1 MDIFERLNVLSQKE
15 IVVIN
20 RLRAIRTAT
29 VRMFCFLACITAS
42 IVAFCIFQGV
52 KRSSVIPFLCS
63 LILCIIFIE
72 FIMVAISIKEDATP
86 YLFEKYYGYKWI
98 HPLFENI
105 VTELRSRDNDSISV
119 IINPDT
125 ISLQK
130 ALNLLKTIC
139 SLGGNCSRYLSSAEY
154 TKFKSEVETI
164 AKKLLNYPNFNQ
176 YVLIS
181 AASTRQVQEV
191 DSEMFERTLDKYLRN
206 VGGMVF
212 SNELCPEDSRFTG
225 YNSQYYYHNHMFSYV
240 MQNLF
245 DDFVKNNTD
254 SIRQMKYNISK
265 WLPIIRQR
273 ESVNLE
279 VNFKKWFDEGKFT
292 FENSFNP
299 SECVSQLFEDCA
311 S

>member
-1 MDIFERLNVLSQKE
+1 MDFLNVFERLNVLSQKE
-15 IVVIN
+15 TAIIN
-20 RLRAIRTAT
+20 KLHTIRMAT
-29 VRMFCFLACITAS
+29 VRMFYFLACITVS
-42 IVAFCIFQGV
+42 IAVFCIFQAVSSG
-52 KRSSVIPFLCS
+52 KMIFLLYSIIPSVIAG
-63 LILCIIFIE
+63 IFVI
-72 FIMVAISIKEDATP
+72 VAISIKEDVTP
-86 YLFEKYYGYKWI
+86 YLFEKYYGYKWVC
-98 HPLFENI
+98 PLFKDV
-105 VTELRSRDNDSISV
+105 VTELDSISV

-154 TKFKSEVETI
+154 TKFKREVETA
-164 AKKLLNYPNFNQ
+164 AKKLLNYPDFNQ

-206 VGGMVF
+206 VGSMVF

-225 YNSQYYYHNHMFSYV
+225 YNSQYYYHNHMFAYV

-254 SIRQMKYNISK
+254 SIRQMQYNISK
-265 WLPIIRQR
+265 WLPIIRQK
-273 ESVNLE
+273 ESDNLE
-279 VNFKKWFDEGKFT
+279 VNFKKWFDGGKFT

-299 SECVSQLFEDCA
+299 SEYVNQLFEDCV